1 MADELPDLPWA
12 DLAARFTFTHANPK
26 ASDYKDLFPRLE
38 PEPTL
43 VPGINDFIRVFTEA
57 IAEYSARERSK
68 YAAEYTSPPHDEILV
83 DDEMRMISKAT
94 GGDAYSQLPYLS
106 HLHFLGLPERP
117 AGLAPY
123 TRIPQRDVFHV
134 EYMPHDSDILPV
146 EEMLKKRGL
155 PTELVAE
162 VMDLADYKPRRRLKV
177 AHDPFHRDNREEL
190 DKYLAECWAVMV
202 RGDVFAKAFDC
213 EMDWGSDLVKAFKQ
227 LFPGFRSIRVP
238 ETVRSD
244 DAYVP
249 VIDRLVCRSNFE

>member
-1 MADELPDLPWA
+1 
-12 DLAARFTFTHANPK
+12 
-26 ASDYKDLFPRLE
+26 
-38 PEPTL
+38 
-43 VPGINDFIRVFTEA
+43 
-57 IAEYSARERSK
+57 
-68 YAAEYTSPPHDEILV
+68 
-83 DDEMRMISKAT
+83 
-94 GGDAYSQLPYLS
+94 
-106 HLHFLGLPERP
+106 
-117 AGLAPY
+117 
-123 TRIPQRDVFHV
+123 
-134 EYMPHDSDILPV
+134 MPHDGDVLPV

-213 EMDWGSDLVKAFKQ
+213 EMNWSSDLVKAFKQ
-227 LFPGFRSIRVP
+227 LFPDLRSIRVP

-244 DAYVP
+244 DAYVS